1 MIPYFVR
8 LLEITIN
15 NGTLPE
21 DWRRATVVPVHKG
34 EDRSL
39 VSNYRPVSLNSVV
52 CKQMEHVIASYLR
65 QVWEGNDW
73 LYEVQ
78 HGFRPGYSCES
89 QVITVYQDIADTLDK
104 GGRMDAIIFDFSK
117 AFDLVPH
124 GRLLVKIADSGVDN
138 RVVVWIREFL
148 IGRTQRVRVGG
159 ELSEEVRVTSGVPQ
173 GSVLGPL
180 LFLAYVNDIG
190 RNIESNI
197 RLFADDCVI
206 YREILTK
213 EDMITLQR
221 DVDRLGEWAV
231 DNAMKINPSKS
242 KALCFTR
249 ARVKDPLKYSLL
261 GTLVPEASNCKYLG
275 IILRNDLSWADHVN
289 YTVKKAWKSL
299 HFIMRILRKGNSN
312 TKRLAYTSLVRPI
325 LEYGAA
331 CWDPYREGQIR
342 ELDRVQKKAAKFS
355 HHTKSPTWETLASRR
370 KIARLC
376 ALYKAYRGERAWK
389 AIGDRL
395 ERPHYLSRADHNLKI
410 RNRRQRTDIGKYSFV
425 NRTIEHWNQLPAEVL
440 EPLPCNSTTFRKRI
454 RKVISEVR

>member
-1 MIPYFVR
+1 MIPYLVR
-8 LLEITIN
+8 LLEITMN
-15 NGTLPE
+15 NGTLPG

-34 EDRSL
+34 GDRSL
-39 VSNYRPVSLNSVV
+39 ASNYRPVSLTSVV

-65 QVWEGNDW
+65 QVWEGCDW
-73 LYEVQ
+73 LYEGQ

-104 GGRMDAIIFDFSK
+104 GGRMDAIIVDFSK

-148 IGRTQRVRVGG
+148 IGRTQRVRVEGK
-159 ELSEEVRVTSGVPQ
+159 LSDEVRVTSGVPQ

-206 YREILTK
+206 YRKISTN
-213 EDMITLQR
+213 EDLIALQR
-221 DVDRLGEWAV
+221 DVDRLGEWAIE
-231 DNAMKINPSKS
+231 NAMKINPIKS
-242 KALCFTR
+242 KALCFSR

-261 GTLVPEASNCKYLG
+261 GTLVPEASSCKYLG

-289 YTVKKAWKSL
+289 YTVKKAWKAL
-299 HFIMRILRKGNSN
+299 HFIMRILRKGNNN

-331 CWDPYREGQIR
+331 CWDPYRKGQIR
-342 ELDRVQKKAAKFS
+342 ELDRVQKRAAKFS
-355 HHTKSPTWETLASRR
+355 HHSKGPTWETLASRR

-376 ALYKAYRGERAWK
+376 ALYKAYGGERAWK
-389 AIGDRL
+389 AIGERL
-395 ERPHYLSRADHNLKI
+395 ERPHYLSRADHNHKI
-410 RNRRQRTDIGKYSFV
+410 RNKRQ
-425 NRTIEHWNQLPAEVL
+425 
-440 EPLPCNSTTFRKRI
+440 
-454 RKVISEVR
+454 